1 MARSR
6 ARRSWATA
14 VAGLALVRA
23 AAACA
28 DPKGLADVDGTRPV
42 ATPTAGPST
51 TGAPSTRR
59 GDTTPVPLGTPA
71 PIGEGW
77 TMTVVGYTADADAA
91 VAAENP
97 FNDAPPE
104 GQRYVLVR
112 VRLEYGAGASA
123 DRSTPSAVRL
133 DAIGA
138 SATYRSSDAPV
149 VAPDELNR
157 ATDVFR
163 GGSVTGTVAFAV
175 AVDDAADLVVAAS
188 AGDDRDERL
197 FATTGAAAGTDASAA
212 PTTAASAAPA
222 PSTVASAVPSST
234 VTTAAPYGSRANPVP
249 LGKPADIGDGWRL
262 RVDGVTPQADDAVAA
277 ANQFNAPPPPGR
289 HFVLVRV
296 TLTYGVD
303 GADEKANPLVLV
315 RVVGPSN
322 VAVSW
327 SDTVVVAPDALNVT
341 ADVVRG
347 SSITGNL
354 AFAVTDD
361 DAARL
366 LLYASVGFGND
377 DVFFATGPTR

>member
-1 MARSR
+1 MLL
-6 ARRSWATA
+6 T
-14 VAGLALVRA
+14 

-42 ATPTAGPST
+42 AAPTARPST

-59 GDTTPVPLGTPA
+59 ADTTPVPLGEPA

-97 FNDAPPE
+97 FNDAPPD

-112 VRLEYGAGASA
+112 VRLDYGAGAA
-123 DRSTPSAVRL
+123 AERATPSAVRL
-133 DAIGA
+133 DAVGP

-163 GGSVTGTVAFAV
+163 GGSVTGAVAFAV

-197 FATTGAAAGTDASAA
+197 FATTAATAGTTGAPATAPA
-212 PTTAASAAPA
+212 PTTTAAGAA
-222 PSTVASAVPSST
+222 PSTVAPA
-234 VTTAAPYGSRANPVP
+234 AAPYGSRASPVP
-249 LGKPADIGDGWRL
+249 LGRPADIGDGWRL

-277 ANQFNAPPPPGR
+277 ANQFNDPPPPGR

-296 TLTYGVD
+296 TLTYGAD
-303 GADEKANPLVLV
+303 GADEKSNPLVLM

-322 VAVSW
+322 VSVNW

-347 SSITGNL
+347 SSISGNL

-366 LLYASVGFGND
+366 LLYASAGFGND